1 MKGKIHPIK
10 SRSDVDRIRDIL
22 KDKSR
27 DLLFFDLATRTG
39 LDIKQILNIRVRDLL
54 GCKVGSRL
62 VLPQPEGKPP
72 CFFVVSKTV
81 HRSWEKYLKEAAPSP
96 DDYLIKSQKNAL
108 PPTLSSVSHMVNKWF
123 KDANI
128 AEVRGAKS
136 LKRTWQTY
144 FKPEQEG
151 GGSSEQTGKSAQSYG
166 LSPVM
171 DPVGPIST
179 LQETV
184 HETLFQAIISGRIP
198 PGQKLVID
206 KVAGQMK
213 VSRIP
218 VREAFH
224 RLREAGLIS
233 IDKWKGA
240 IVNQLSVENLR
251 EITKIR
257 LMLESE
263 AANHAA
269 LNCKDETLERLE
281 QIHEKWKQSIDQ
293 LNLNDLQSVESYLKL
308 NRLFHNSIYR
318 EANMPILF
326 QIINGLWD
334 RVSPYLHILVAGRI
348 KGAVSE
354 ETVRIHEGML
364 AGMMAR
370 SGGDVSVWLKEDLI
384 RAEES
389 IIQFLYLDGDAR
401 SERFLMTSE

>member
-1 MKGKIHPIK
+1 MI
-10 SRSDVDRIRDIL
+10 
-22 KDKSR
+22 
-27 DLLFFDLATRTG
+27 
-39 LDIKQILNIRVRDLL
+39 
-54 GCKVGSRL
+54 
-62 VLPQPEGKPP
+62 
-72 CFFVVSKTV
+72 
-81 HRSWEKYLKEAAPSP
+81 
-96 DDYLIKSQKNAL
+96 
-108 PPTLSSVSHMVNKWF
+108 NKWF
-123 KDANI
+123 QAANL
-128 AEVRGAKS
+128 EDVRGAKS

-144 FKPEQEG
+144 FKPETESGDPSEKTG
-151 GGSSEQTGKSAQSYG
+151 GPSQTYG

-269 LNCKDETLERLE
+269 LNCKEETLERLE
-281 QIHEKWKQSIDQ
+281 QIHERWKQSIDQ
-293 LNLNDLQSVESYLKL
+293 MNPNDLQSVESYLKL
-308 NRLFHNSIYR
+308 NRQFHNSIYR

-348 KGAVSE
+348 KGAVSD

-364 AGMMAR
+364 KGMKAR
-370 SGGDVSVWLKEDLI
+370 SGGDVAIRLKEDLI
-384 RAEES
+384 QAEES
-389 IIQFLYLDGDAR
+389 IVQFLYLDDDSR
-401 SERFLMTSE
+401 SLRFSASDD